1 MTDGSE
7 RVVSEVGAGGDVEGV
22 QLGAVAGQAVHRLV
36 GQLAAGGQVQH
47 LDVAAVGG
55 EAAQGRVAN
64 ILQTRGMKVSQV
76 SMIQL
81 LHLTT
86 LEAEA
91 LEEAA
96 TPLGQVLHHSSLNV
110 NLKLKQ
116 VNFLP
121 V

>member
-36 GQLAAGGQVQH
+36 RQLAAGGQVQC

-55 EAAQGRVAN
+55 EAAQGGVAN
-64 ILQTRGMKVSQV
+64 ILQTRGMKDRQV
-76 SMIQL
+76 SLIQL
-81 LHLTT
+81 IHLTT

-96 TPLGQVLHHSSLNV
+96 TPLGQVLYHSSLNV